1 MVLGLLGGP
10 IFSGPLGPLT
20 QVIPGLNQI
29 PGLGGIG
36 NVIPGMG
43 AGGGGGL
50 LGGLI
55 PGLGGPPQPPPQPP
69 PIPMPVPQNQ
79 VNNSDDTTTL
89 LIIGAVGVLA
99 VVLILR

>member
-69 PIPMPVPQNQ
+69 PSPVPQNQ